1 MAETGAMAN
10 AVMSAVADNAAQYLN
25 AAKGA
30 AKGKAA
36 LSKQFLSKKEQFGEL
51 LDGEKAEARRRPKR
65 IVDGRLGGRRRI
77 RNDVGSVDGA
87 PAGES
92 VAHAPL
98 LLSSGRR
105 A

>member
-1 MAETGAMAN
+1 MNRSAAQVAETGAMAN

-51 LDGEKAEARRRPKR
+51 LDGEKAEARRRQTLAR
-65 IVDGRLGGRRRI
+65 VRQLVTFNNLEASAACTHRLRDEVLG
-77 RNDVGSVDGA
+77 
-87 PAGES
+87 
-92 VAHAPL
+92 
-98 LLSSGRR
+98 
-105 A
+105 